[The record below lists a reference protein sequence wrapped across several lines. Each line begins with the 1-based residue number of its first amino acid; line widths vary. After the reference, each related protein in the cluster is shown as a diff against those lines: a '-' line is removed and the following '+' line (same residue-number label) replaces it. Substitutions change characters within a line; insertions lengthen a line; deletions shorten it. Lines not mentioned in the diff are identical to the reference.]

1 MTNTLA
7 TTTTDI
13 RQPHTHSK
21 QIKLELIHKFYGD
34 SLILQR
40 EWQHRCYW
48 SCKYYVLST
57 CSGANFFFS
66 NFHSLMAIHSRTI
79 SRKFHWYSFFSPQL
93 LGAHVVVATA
103 GLRCGCEI
111 GEWDRRMLR
120 WDTIELHMI
129 AEMVAGRA
137 VWAHA
142 QLKRLL
148 LFLYRQIVNFPTLC
162 G

>member
-66 NFHSLMAIHSRTI
+66 IFIHLWQFTVAQSVGSSIDTLFFHHSYWVPTLW
-79 SRKFHWYSFFSPQL
+79 SQL
-93 LGAHVVVATA
+93 LACGVAV
-103 GLRCGCEI
+103 RSVNEI
-111 GEWDRRMLR
+111 AVCWGETRLNCIWLQR
-120 WDTIELHMI
+120 WSL
-129 AEMVAGRA
+129 VA
-137 VWAHA
+137 
-142 QLKRLL
+142 
-148 LFLYRQIVNFPTLC
+148 LC
-162 G
+162 GRTRNWRDYYYFYIAK